1 MKFTAIMRKIT
12 LTLVLIVSTVV
23 IAYSQFPGGGRPG
36 GGRMGGQNMNVGHF
50 YGKLVDA
57 KTNKPVADATVQLI
71 GNKFDTA
78 TKKMKEVIFAT
89 VLAKPNGDFSIENL
103 PVFGNFKLIASAI
116 GYKNLNQTVSFNI
129 KFPSGGAAQ
138 DPNFM
143 KQMRNMVDK
152 DLGKLKMDAEANDLG
167 NVTLSAPI
175 KQQFEM
181 GIDRKIFNVDKNLE
195 STGQTATEVMK
206 NIPSVNV
213 DIDGNVT
220 LRNATPTIFIDDRPT
235 TLTLDQIP
243 ADIIDRIEIIT
254 NPSAKYDAS
263 GGNAGIINIILKK
276 NKKVGYNGGVRAG
289 VDSYGKLNGG
299 RDFNVRQGKI
309 NAFINLNYNQRK
321 FKSDG
326 TTNQNNFFNPPS
338 VVNSSQNAVNNGEF
352 KFLRGGFDFLA
363 DNRNTFTL
371 AGNYVK
377 GQFNST
383 TDLNLDSTINSIYT
397 ANNQGLSTAYLEFQ
411 NTGAQLSY
419 KHNFAKNWEN
429 LTADIN
435 YNASTNNNNSYNNIY
450 TYFPNTTAQK
460 QLPLLQQ
467 TITDGSQK
475 YYTFQSDYENP
486 ISDSKKFEAG
496 IRAAIR
502 DFGNNSIQSKYN
514 NNTGNYEV
522 LPGISNNYKFNDQ
535 VYAAYINY
543 KGKVN
548 KLGYQIGLRAESSN
562 YTGTLLNSKG
572 IDSATFSVK
581 YPISLFPSAFLTYK
595 LTDKQDLQINY
606 SRRVNRPNFFQ
617 LIPFPNYTNYPVSVS
632 VGNPGLNPEFT
643 NSMEL
648 SYNNAYK
655 PKANF
660 LATLY
665 FKYSTNL
672 ITQYIYRGKDQLN
685 PGSNDSIYYSTYI
698 NANSAVSYGLELTNN
713 MPVTKWWDLLLNLNL
728 FNSKINAGNIN
739 ANNGNG
745 EVSIATN
752 SILSYFAKIN
762 SNFKLGKGISLQ
774 ISGNYQSKTV
784 LPQNNSGGG
793 GPFNQV
799 QTTAQ
804 GYLLPRWS
812 IDAAIRKDWTWK
824 KGQSGS
830 LTLGMNDIFRTNYQE
845 AYSEQ
850 IGLFNQDN
858 RRISNPQLLRLTF
871 SYRFGKSD
879 ASLFKRKNL
888 KSQMPDSGGMD
899 MMGGGN

>member
-1 MKFTAIMRKIT
+1 MQLKFTNTMRKIT
-12 LTLVLIVSTVV
+12 LTLSFTIIVV
-23 IAYSQFPGGGRPG
+23 IAYSQFPAGRPG
-36 GGRMGGQNMNVGHF
+36 GGRMGGQNINIGHF

-57 KTNKPVADATVQLI
+57 KTNKPIVDATVQLI
-71 GNKFDTA
+71 GNKFDTV
-78 TKKMKEVIFAT
+78 TKKMKEVILAT
-89 VLAKPNGDFSIENL
+89 VLAKPNGDFSLENL
-103 PVFGNFKLIASAI
+103 PVFGTFKLSATAI
-116 GYKNLNQTVSFNI
+116 GYKALSQNLSFGI
-129 KFPSGGAAQ
+129 KFPAGGATQ

-143 KQMRNMVDK
+143 QQMLGMVDK
-152 DLGKLKMDAEANDLG
+152 DLGNLKMESESNDLG
-167 NVTLSAPI
+167 NVTVSAPI
-175 KQQFEM
+175 KQQFEL

-243 ADIIDRIEIIT
+243 ADIIDKIEIIT

-276 NKKVGYNGGVRAG
+276 NKKIGYNGGFRTGA
-289 VDSYGKLNGG
+289 DSYGKFNGG
-299 RDFNVRQGKI
+299 GDFNVRQGKI
-309 NAFINLNYNQRK
+309 NAFVNFSYNQRK
-321 FKSDG
+321 FKSNG
-326 TTNQNNFFNPPS
+326 TTDQNNFFNPPS
-338 VVNSSQNAVNNGEF
+338 NVYSTQDAVNNGEF
-352 KFLRGGFDFLA
+352 KFIRGGFDYLA
-363 DNRNTFTL
+363 DNRNTITI

-377 GQFNST
+377 GQFNSNT
-383 TDLNLDSTINSIYT
+383 TLNSDSTISSIYA
-397 ANNQGLSTAYLEFQ
+397 ANNQGISNADRGFQ
-411 NTGAQLSY
+411 NKGAQLGY
-419 KHNFAKNWEN
+419 KHNFAKNGEN
-429 LTADIN
+429 LTADLN
-435 YNASTNNNNSYNNIY
+435 YNASTNYSNSNNNIY
-450 TYFPNTTAQK
+450 TYFPNTSTQK
-460 QLPLLQQ
+460 QPPLLQQ
-467 TITDGSQK
+467 TLTDGSQK
-475 YYTFQSDYENP
+475 YYTIQSDYENP

-496 IRAAIR
+496 VRAAIR
-502 DFGNNSIQSKYN
+502 DFGNNSTQLKYN
-514 NNTGNYEV
+514 NNTGNYDK

-535 VYAAYINY
+535 VYAAYVNY
-543 KGKVN
+543 KGKIN
-548 KLGYQIGLRAESSN
+548 KLGYQIGLRAESSS
-562 YTGTLLNSKG
+562 YTGTLLNVNG
-572 IDSATFSVK
+572 ADSSNFSVK
-581 YPISLFPSAFLTYK
+581 YPVSLFPSAFLTYK
-595 LTDKQDLQINY
+595 LTDKQDVQINY

-617 LIPFPNYTNYPVSVS
+617 LIPFPNYSNYPVSVS
-632 VGNPGLNPEFT
+632 VGNPVLNPEFT

-660 LATLY
+660 LATAY
-665 FKYSTNL
+665 FKYTTNL

-685 PGSNDSIYYSTYI
+685 PNTSDSIYYSTYI
-698 NANSAVSYGLELTNN
+698 NANSGISYGLELTNN

-728 FNSKINAGNIN
+728 FNSKINANNIN

-745 EVSIATN
+745 EVALATN

-762 SNFKLGKGISLQ
+762 NNFKLGKGYSLQ

-784 LPQNNSGGG
+784 LPQSNNGGGG

-812 IDAAIRKDWTWK
+812 MDAAIRKDWTWK

-845 AYSEQ
+845 SFSEQ
-850 IGLFNQDN
+850 TGLFNQDN
-858 RRISNPQLLRLTF
+858 RRISNPQILRLTF
-871 SYRFGKSD
+871 SYRFGKFD

-888 KSQMPDSGGMD
+888 KSTPDTGSMD